1 MRNFMMSGATR
12 AYDADTGTGGGG
24 GTGDAAAAAAAAAK
38 PWYEGADA
46 ELIGHIQT
54 KGWHDKPANEV
65 ALAAIQAHREAEK
78 YIGAPADRIIKLP
91 TTPEDPAWADVYA
104 RLGAPKEAKDY
115 DFSSVK
121 VGEEAAD
128 PALVEF
134 FRTQAAALHLPKDA
148 APALLD
154 AYLKHQ
160 NGLGAA
166 AAAEKT
172 AALAEEHKVLDANWG
187 ANKEANKFL
196 ARKGAEKLGL
206 DATAVDALEGV
217 VGYAKTMEAL
227 RKVGEISGEAKF
239 ISGSGMTQD
248 GIMTREQAIG
258 RKAELM
264 ADGAWTKRYMDGG
277 VVENREM
284 TALLTLIVGDD
295 TATSAQ
301 R

>member
-1 MRNFMMSGATR
+1 MRNFMMSGSQV
-12 AYDADTGTGGGG
+12 AYDADDGTGGGG
-24 GTGDAAAAAAAAAK
+24 TGTGDGGTGDAK
-38 PWYEGADA
+38 WYAGADA

-54 KGWHDKPANEV
+54 KGWHDLTPDKA

-78 YIGAPADRIIKLP
+78 FVGVPADRIIKLP
-91 TTPEDPAWADVYA
+91 ATPEDPAWADVYG
-104 RLGAPKEAKDY
+104 RLGAPKTAAEY

-121 VGEEAAD
+121 VNDEPAD

-160 NGLGAA
+160 NGIGAA

-172 AALAEEHKVLDANWG
+172 AKLAEEHKVLDANWG
-187 ANKEANKFL
+187 ANAEANKFL

-239 ISGSGMTQD
+239 IGGNGMTQD
-248 GIMTREQAIG
+248 GIMTREQAVA

-277 VVENREM
+277 SAEAREM

-295 TATSAQ
+295 TASSAQ

>member
-1 MRNFMMSGATR
+1 
-12 AYDADTGTGGGG
+12 
-24 GTGDAAAAAAAAAK
+24 
-38 PWYEGADA
+38 
-46 ELIGHIQT
+46 
-54 KGWHDKPANEV
+54 
-65 ALAAIQAHREAEK
+65 
-78 YIGAPADRIIKLP
+78 
-91 TTPEDPAWADVYA
+91 
-104 RLGAPKEAKDY
+104 
-115 DFSSVK
+115 
-121 VGEEAAD
+121 
-128 PALVEF
+128 VEF
-134 FRTQAAALHLPKDA
+134 FRAQAAALHLPKDA

-160 NGLGAA
+160 NGIGAA

-172 AALAEEHKVLDANWG
+172 AKLAEEHKVLDANWG
-187 ANKEANKFL
+187 ANAEANKFL

-239 ISGSGMTQD
+239 IGGNGMTQD
-248 GIMTREQAIG
+248 GIMTREQAVA

-277 VVENREM
+277 SAEAREM

-295 TATSAQ
+295 TASSAQ

>member
-1 MRNFMMSGATR
+1 MRNFMMSGSTHRSTTRTR
-12 AYDADTGTGGGG
+12 APARVAAET
-24 GTGDAAAAAAAAAK
+24 DAAAAAAQLPPQPPRPPK

-54 KGWHDKPANEV
+54 KGWHDKPANEA

-78 YIGAPADRIIKLP
+78 FIGAPADRIIKLP
-91 TTPEDPAWADVYA
+91 ATPDEAGLGRCLRPAGRSQD
-104 RLGAPKEAKDY
+104 RPREY

-121 VGEEAAD
+121 VGDE
-128 PALVEF
+128 PARPGRLVEF

-148 APALLD
+148 APALLH

-160 NGLGAA
+160 NGIGAP

-172 AALAEEHKVLDANWG
+172 AKLAEEHKVLDANWG
-187 ANKEANKFL
+187 ANAEANKFL

-206 DATAVDALEGV
+206 DAAAVDALEGV

-239 ISGSGMTQD
+239 IGGNGMTQ
-248 GIMTREQAIG
+248 G
-258 RKAELM
+258 RHHDPRAGGCPQGR
-264 ADGAWTKRYMDGG
+264 ADGGHEPGRSATWTAARPRAEK
-277 VVENREM
+277 
-284 TALLTLIVGDD
+284 
-295 TATSAQ
+295 
-301 R
+301 